1 MPYLNCNHW
10 LCCFFTLMVKSNSHA
25 TTVKFRGA
33 YHVTFSWLSFMA
45 AELFVNGEIVQR
57 PPERQRRVEPQ
68 PQRANDRPRYNDRTR
83 YVRRRENSR
92 WTTAWGEAYCI
103 VSAIGS
109 LSYMATRVSRVSA
122 YQLNYGYSFFIICTP
137 LEMSDE
143 CKICY
148 SRNFLVCSF

>member
-1 MPYLNCNHW
+1 
-10 LCCFFTLMVKSNSHA
+10 MVKSSSHA

-33 YHVTFSWLSFMA
+33 YHVAFSWLSFMA

-92 WTTAWGEAYCI
+92 SGCSAACYVLLAPNPVVEIFGMMFVGRSHGE
-103 VSAIGS
+103 VVNDG
-109 LSYMATRVSRVSA
+109 LFGE
-122 YQLNYGYSFFIICTP
+122 L
-137 LEMSDE
+137 
-143 CKICY
+143 
-148 SRNFLVCSF
+148 

>member
-1 MPYLNCNHW
+1 MPYFNCNHW

-33 YHVTFSWLSFMA
+33 YHVTVSWLSFLA

-83 YVRRRENSR
+83 YVRRRENMR
-92 WTTAWGEAYCI
+92 WTTAWG
-103 VSAIGS
+103 S
-109 LSYMATRVSRVSA
+109 LLYSFCNWELV
-122 YQLNYGYSFFIICTP
+122 LHGYSCFCLTVELWIFYVIICTP

-143 CKICY
+143 CKICC